1 MSAQEIA
8 SILGNAKKV
17 GGGYLASC
25 PVPSHG
31 QGNGDKNPS
40 LSITMSDDGNPLF
53 KCHGGCDQHTVFS
66 TIKEMGL
73 LPALPDRPDYLDSI
87 KPMKPI
93 PLISTPVLEHEWHY
107 TDEEGISLFIKQ
119 RFKTFDSKGKTYKT
133 LRVMPD
139 GTRVGKLGDC
149 RIVPYKLPDLQQ
161 ATAAGRVVYIT
172 EGEKAADALGSL
184 GVVATT
190 SHAGA
195 GNWNPELNQY
205 FAGANVV
212 VVPDNDISGWQY
224 AQKVVE
230 ALIPTAKS
238 VRVLDLNL
246 SNPKEDAYEWV
257 TKYEGDRQNLALM
270 AKACLVV
277 TSLSDVQ
284 TPQRLQET
292 AETPQESEEPPK
304 SKFLVESWDSI
315 KDEPVEW
322 LIQDILPKK
331 AFCALFAPPASWKSF
346 LALDMAEAIATGRD
360 WMGCRIP
367 QKGAV
372 LIIAGEGHGG
382 LGARVKA
389 CKIQN
394 NSPDGANLYVI
405 RSQINLRS
413 SPEEFEALI
422 NSINDLIAQIDEPLQ
437 LVILDTLMRM
447 SGGNFN
453 ENSSEDMGAV
463 ITQIGRIQSIFSCA
477 IMVIHH
483 SGKDVTRGLRGHSSL
498 LGAVD
503 TELEINR
510 LDSVINSADPSVKGS
525 GTITTTKQKDGS
537 DSIVIGFEV
546 VLIEVGTSDL
556 GFETITSLAVRQNQD
571 VAKSNPK
578 GSKNNN
584 GSGNNQRI
592 ELDSLYKAIKAKGS
606 YRAVDGSSRFGVSL
620 DDWKDEFWSMKGC
633 TEDDRTAF
641 KKAWLRAR
649 ERLVAVNKVTI
660 GSNWVWLKSTID
672 FSTGDKGDKDVYI
685 YSDK

>member
-8 SILGNAKKV
+8 SSLGNAKKV

-31 QGNGDKNPS
+31 QGNGDKHPS
-40 LSITMSDDGNPLF
+40 LSISMSDDGNFLF
-53 KCHGGCDQHTVFS
+53 KCHSGCDQHTVFS
-66 TIKEMGL
+66 TIKDMGL

-107 TDEEGISLFIKQ
+107 TDEDGISLYIKQ

-139 GTRVGKLGDC
+139 GSRVGKLGDC
-149 RIVPYKLPDLQQ
+149 RLVPYKLPDLQQ

-195 GNWNPELNQY
+195 GNWSPELNQY

-212 VVPDNDISGWQY
+212 VVPDNDISGWNY

-230 ALIPTAKS
+230 ALLPTAKS

-257 TKYEGDRQNLALM
+257 NRYDGSRTLLAQI
-270 AKACLVV
+270 AKACPVV
-277 TSLSDVQ
+277 ESLTDVH
-284 TPQRLQET
+284 TPQRLLYLS
-292 AETPQESEEPPK
+292 ETPQVADEVSK
-304 SKFLVESWDSI
+304 SKFLVESWDTI

-437 LVILDTLMRM
+437 LIILDTLMRM

-606 YRAVDGSSRFGVSL
+606 YRVVDGSSRFGVAL
-620 DDWKDEFWSMKGC
+620 DDWRAEFWGMKGC
-633 TEDDRTAF
+633 TEDDKAAF

-649 ERLVAVNKVTI
+649 ERLVAVNKIVI
-660 GSNWVWLKSTID
+660 GSGWVWLKSSSES
-672 FSTGDKGDKDVYI
+672 F
-685 YSDK
+685 

>member
-8 SILGNAKKV
+8 TTLGNAKKV
-17 GGGYLASC
+17 GNGYLASC

-31 QGNGDKNPS
+31 QGNGDKHPS
-40 LSITMSDDGNPLF
+40 LSISMSDDGNPLF

-66 TIKEMGL
+66 TIKDMGL

-107 TDEEGISLFIKQ
+107 TDEEGTSLFIKQ

-149 RIVPYKLPDLQQ
+149 RLVPYKLPELRQ

-195 GNWNPELNQY
+195 GGWNDELNQY
-205 FAGANVV
+205 FKDANVV
-212 VVPDNDISGWQY
+212 IVPDNDLVGWHY
-224 AQKVVE
+224 ASKVTE
-230 ALIPTAKS
+230 ALIPFAKS

-257 TKYEGDRQNLALM
+257 NRYDGSRTLLAQI
-270 AKACLVV
+270 AKACPIVKSSEEV
-277 TSLSDVQ
+277 W
-284 TPQRLQET
+284 TPQRLSLYVP
-292 AETPQESEEPPK
+292 ETPQEAESAPK

-322 LIQDILPKK
+322 LIESIIPKRS
-331 AFCALFAPPASWKSF
+331 FVALFAPPASWKSF
-346 LALDMAEAIATGRD
+346 IALDLAEAIATGRD
-360 WMGCRIP
+360 WMGYKIP
-367 QKGAV
+367 KKGAV
-372 LIIAGEGHGG
+372 LFISGEGHGG
-382 LGARVKA
+382 MGARVKA

-394 NSPDGANLYVI
+394 NSPDGANMYVI
-405 RSQINLRS
+405 RAQINIRS
-413 SPEEFEALI
+413 SQEDFNALVAAI
-422 NSINDLIAQIDEPLQ
+422 NELVAQIDEPLEII
-437 LVILDTLMRM
+437 ILDTLMRM

-453 ENSSEDMGAV
+453 ENSSEDMGGFIAQ
-463 ITQIGRIQSIFSCA
+463 TGKLQQLYNCA
-477 IMVIHH
+477 LMVIHH
-483 SGKDVTRGLRGHSSL
+483 SGKHIKGLRGHSSL

-503 TELEINR
+503 TELEITR
-510 LDSVINSADPSVKGS
+510 QDSVINSADPSVIGNAILTVS
-525 GTITTTKQKDGS
+525 KQKDGA
-537 DSIVIGFEV
+537 DSIVVGIEV
-546 VLIEVGTSDL
+546 VLVEIGISSL
-556 GFETITSLAVRQNQD
+556 GFEITTSLAVRQNQD
-571 VAKSNPK
+571 IAGSNPK
-578 GSKNNN
+578 GSKNNA
-584 GSGNNQRI
+584 GSGGNQKI
-592 ELDSLYKAIKAKGS
+592 EMDSLYKAIKAKGS
-606 YRAVDGSSRFGVSL
+606 YRVVDGSSRFGVSL

-633 TEDDRTAF
+633 TEDDKAAF

-649 ERLVAVNKVTI
+649 ERLVAVNKVVI
-660 GSNWVWLKSTID
+660 GSGWVWLKPTSEI
-672 FSTGDKGDKDVYI
+672 
-685 YSDK
+685 

>member
-31 QGNGDKNPS
+31 QGNGDKHPS

-73 LPALPDRPDYLDSI
+73 LPSLPDRPDYLDSI

-107 TDEEGISLFIKQ
+107 TDEDGISLFIKQ

-133 LRVMPD
+133 LRVLPD

-195 GNWNPELNQY
+195 GNWNSELNQY
-205 FAGANVV
+205 FADANVV

-257 TKYEGDRQNLALM
+257 NRYDGSRTLLAQI
-270 AKACLVV
+270 AKACPVV
-277 TSLSDVQ
+277 ESITEVH
-284 TPQRLQET
+284 TPQRLLET
-292 AETPQESEEPPK
+292 PETPQEDSPEK
-304 SKFLVESWDSI
+304 SRFLVESWDSI

-322 LIQDILPKK
+322 LIESIIPKR
-331 AFCALFAPPASWKSF
+331 AFVALYAPPASFKSF
-346 LALDMAEAIATGRD
+346 IALDIAEAVATGRE
-360 WMGCRIP
+360 WMGYRVP
-367 QKGAV
+367 KKGAV
-372 LIIAGEGHGG
+372 LYIAGEGHGG
-382 LGARVKA
+382 MGARVKA

-405 RSQINLRS
+405 RAQINIRS
-413 SPEEFEALI
+413 SQEDFDALI
-422 NSINDLIAQIDEPLQ
+422 NAINELIAQIDEPLE
-437 LVILDTLMRM
+437 LIILDTLMRM
-447 SGGNFN
+447 SGGGFN
-453 ENSSEDMGAV
+453 ENSSEDMGGF
-463 ITQIGRIQSIFSCA
+463 ITQAGKIQAIYLCA
-477 IMVIHH
+477 MLLIHH
-483 SGKDVTRGLRGHSSL
+483 SGKDITKGLRGHSSL

-503 TELEINR
+503 TELEIQR
-510 LDSVINSADPSVKGS
+510 QDSVINSADSSVVGNAIL
-525 GTITTTKQKDGS
+525 TVTKQKDGA
-537 DSIVIGFEV
+537 DSIAVGIEV
-546 VLIEVGTSDL
+546 VNVEVGESAL
-556 GFETITSLAVRQNQD
+556 GFETITSLAVRPNQEI
-571 VAKSNPK
+571 ANSKPK
-578 GSKNNN
+578 GTKNNS
-584 GSGNNQRI
+584 GSGGNQKI

-606 YRAVDGSSRFGVSL
+606 YRVVDGTSRFGVSL

-633 TEDDRTAF
+633 NEDDRAAF
-641 KKAWLRAR
+641 KKAWTRAR
-649 ERLVAVNKVTI
+649 ERLVAVNKVVI
-660 GSNWVWLKSTID
+660 GSNWAWLKPTSEI
-672 FSTGDKGDKDVYI
+672 
-685 YSDK
+685 